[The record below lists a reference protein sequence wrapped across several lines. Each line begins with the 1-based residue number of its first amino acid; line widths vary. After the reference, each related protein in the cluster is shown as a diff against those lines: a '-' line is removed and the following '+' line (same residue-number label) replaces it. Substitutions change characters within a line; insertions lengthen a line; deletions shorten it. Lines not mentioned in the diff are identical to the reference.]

1 MTPTPI
7 TVTLRQLAKR
17 HLSEGELSACL
28 KLCDAR
34 RAFLRNDPE
43 AADRLINAYHRETG
57 KVIAVRMRD
66 AA

>member
-1 MTPTPI
+1 MSTAPI
-7 TVTLRQLAKR
+7 TVTLRQLAKL
-17 HLSEGELSACL
+17 HLSQGELSPGL

-34 RAFLRNDPE
+34 RAFLRHDPE